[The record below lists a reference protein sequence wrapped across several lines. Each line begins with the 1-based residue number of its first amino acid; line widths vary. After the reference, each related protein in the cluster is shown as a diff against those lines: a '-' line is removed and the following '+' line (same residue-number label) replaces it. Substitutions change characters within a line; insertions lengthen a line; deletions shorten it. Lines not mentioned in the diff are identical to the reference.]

1 MQSNQNTG
9 NKRFNT
15 RMGVILFLVLLLGVC
30 CFGKILHLVIFQR
43 ALYSGTSSKCL
54 DKTQEDWKESPLYK
68 DSTCNCFVI
77 ANNVRPVRGEIYD
90 DQNRV
95 LVSNVTVFDITID
108 GKAFYKKDTKYTHS
122 AAELNEL
129 VDKLSTG
136 FYNHFKDRYPSTDSR
151 STLPYYRNKIAHALK
166 DTCNSL
172 ILQSNISN
180 EQQWI
185 TSEDTAFVNK
195 LPMLSEKIGKYCL
208 NYTYHTVRTNPY
220 GDLAKRTLGLNTNG
234 RQYGIE
240 YYFDEQLAGVEGS
253 RKYLYVNKARLPM
266 DEYVEPIDGFDI
278 HTTINYEIQNI
289 VHNELITKLKEQ
301 NAEWGCAVVMETETG
316 EIKAI
321 CNLRRTNRDGSDYT
335 ESDEYALH
343 KMVEPGSTFKIASA
357 LAYLEQRH
365 GDDNKTYHIMCHDF
379 ERKNKDNGRKY
390 VYHKYDK
397 SSYDDNAHKN
407 IFAYPSEIIQRS
419 SNVGISSMIFDAFGD
434 NNYKDYL
441 KKIDQLY
448 ITTSFSTQLGKI
460 QAPNLKRNAKDF
472 HTFYNTCYGAGFTMT
487 PIQTLV
493 YYNAIANNGKMLAP
507 LFVKYITKAHETEP
521 IETFQAE
528 VLNEQICSP
537 QTIAKAK
544 SYLKAVVY
552 GEHGT
557 ARPYRDTIITFAGKT
572 GTRDIWDEE
581 LKAYNYSKNS
591 VSFCGYFP
599 ADTPKYTCLVFM
611 YNVSKK
617 SSIAVDVFA
626 CIARNIMN
634 TGNNSYGALQT
645 VNHNQNTKTP
655 RTHVVKTEQ
664 YKFLMKQLGI
674 ACPDSQM
681 PVPYVNSGLR
691 QDNSIMLKP
700 AKFKQGDKLPDVT
713 DMIAA
718 DAVSELIRAG
728 YQVKIKGFGVVRRQD
743 FNSATN
749 TVTLYLE

>member
-1 MQSNQNTG
+1 MQNNENMG

-30 CFGKILHLVIFQR
+30 CFGKILYLVIFQR
-43 ALYSGTSSKCL
+43 SLYSGTSSKCL
-54 DKTQEDWKESPLYK
+54 DKTQEDWKQNPLAQ
-68 DSTCNCFVI
+68 DSTCDCYVI

-90 DQNRV
+90 DQNHV
-95 LVSNVTVFDITID
+95 LVSNVTVFDLTLD
-108 GKAFYKKDTKYTHS
+108 GRIFGSKDTIYVHS
-122 AAELNEL
+122 AAKLNKL
-129 VDKLSTG
+129 VETLSAE
-136 FYNHFKDRYPSTDSR
+136 FYNHFKDKFPKND
-151 STLPYYRNKIAHALK
+151 LQYYRKKFTRALIEQS
-166 DTCNSL
+166 NAL
-172 ILQSNISN
+172 ILQSNESN
-180 EQQWI
+180 EQRWV
-185 TSEDTAFVNK
+185 TSEDTAFINH
-195 LPMLSEKIGKYCL
+195 LPMFSEKPCKRCV
-208 NYTYHTVRTNPY
+208 NYTYHTVRINPY
-220 GDLAKRTLGLNTNG
+220 GDLAKRTLGLNIG
-234 RQYGIE
+234 DRQYGME
-240 YYFDEQLAGVEGS
+240 YYFNEQLAGIEGS
-253 RKYLYVNKARLPM
+253 RKYLYVNKARLPLN
-266 DEYVEPIDGFDI
+266 EYVEPVDGYDI
-278 HTTINYEIQNI
+278 HTTLNLEIQNI
-289 VHNELITKLKEQ
+289 VHNELKAKLIEQ

-321 CNLRRTNRDGSDYT
+321 CNLRRANRDGSDYT
-335 ESDEYALH
+335 ESDEYVLH

-365 GDDNKTYHIMCHDF
+365 GDDNKAYHILCHDF
-379 ERKNKDNGRKY
+379 KRTNKDNSRTY

-397 SSYDDNAHKN
+397 SSYDDNNHKN
-407 IFAYPSEIIQRS
+407 IYAYPSEIIQRS
-419 SNVGISSMIFDAFGD
+419 SNVGIASMIFDAFGD
-434 NNYKDYL
+434 NNYKNYL

-472 HTFYNTCYGAGFTMT
+472 HTYYNTCYGAGFTMT

-521 IETFQAE
+521 LETFQAE
-528 VLNEQICSP
+528 VLNEKICSP

-626 CIARNIMN
+626 RIARNIMN
-634 TGNNSYGALQT
+634 TGNNGYGALQT

-655 RTHVVKTEQ
+655 RTYVVNTEQ

-674 ACPDSQM
+674 AYPDSQL
-681 PVPYVNSGLR
+681 PVPYVTSGLR
-691 QDNSIMLKP
+691 EDYSVMLKKP
-700 AKFKQGDKLPDVT
+700 RFKNGDKMPDVT

-718 DAVSELIRAG
+718 DAVSELTRAG
-728 YQVKIKGFGVVRRQD
+728 YQVKIKGYGVVHRQD
-743 FNSATN
+743 LNTATN